1 MKKIGGCVYVHWTA
15 HRQLDEEQKNL
26 LYKAISI
33 CRVGFD
39 KSEVYKIDVK
49 NQKVSFIESDDFDK
63 VREPMIHKSW
73 CVDIKTKEVKEIK
86 GKGQIY
92 HHKWMFV
99 SDDYN
104 GFDIEESKRWS
115 EKWQSVLPKEVKSRI
130 GYKKYWDEY
139 LKQYNLEVE

>member
-1 MKKIGGCVYVHWTA
+1 MKKIGGCVYVHHTN
-15 HRQLDEEQKNL
+15 HCELSKEQKELVEQAYN
-26 LYKAISI
+26 I
-33 CRVGFD
+33 CNIGFEC
-39 KSEVYKIDVK
+39 SEIFKIDIK
-49 NQKVSFIESDDFDK
+49 NKKVSFIQCKDFNTS
-63 VREPMIHKSW
+63 REPLITYAW